1 MTYLPMSSTIYL
13 GILERLIDVYVTIIF
28 NVVTKP

>member
-13 GILERLIDVYVTIIF
+13 GVLERLIDVYVTIIF
-28 NVVTKP
+28 TVVTKP